1 MRTFDTIAAL
11 RIGLARAE
19 DIHRWSHGEVT
30 KADTINYRTQQPVK
44 DGLFCERI
52 FGPTRD
58 WSCACGKYQ
67 YRRQAGLVC
76 RTCGVELAPATVRR
90 ERMGHID
97 LAAPIVHPW
106 YKRTIGLL
114 LNLSPWQVTALLGY
128 QSYIVLHLNETQR
141 SNEHHHISSTQDPDE
156 EEAYQHLQILTIG
169 SLLDVGHYHAL
180 SSLFPGTFEAKT
192 GAEAVRDLLRTLDL
206 DALATQLQTEIATAG
221 INTNKAIRRLHVVEA
236 FRRSKQQPE
245 WMILTAIP
253 VLPPELRPLLVLD
266 GGRVASSDLNDLYRR
281 ILHRNNRLKHFLEH
295 NAPDII
301 LNNERRLL
309 QEACHALFDNA
320 HTKKKVTD
328 ARRRPLKS
336 LTDVLQG
343 KDGRFRRNLLGK
355 RVDYSGRSV
364 IVAGPQL
371 QLHECGVPKEMACE
385 LFKPFLIGKLLDH
398 HYASS
403 PKAAKRMIERRD
415 KLMWDVLD
423 EVLFERVV
431 LLNRAPTLHRL
442 SIQAFQPRLIEG
454 KAIQLHPL
462 VCAAFN
468 ADFDGDQMAV
478 HVPLS
483 QGAQQE
489 ARRLLLST
497 QNVRH
502 PASGDPAIT
511 PSQDIVLGC
520 FYLTEDRP
528 SPKKAG
534 RLFTDRNEALLAH
547 AAGHIDLHT
556 HIIIRIGDVSVYMAP
571 PPAKPEHPAR
581 GRVETT
587 VGRLLF
593 NDILPE
599 QCGYRNYPHTKEDL
613 KALVAEC
620 LSLCGEERTVRLLD
634 DMKRIGYHYATRS
647 GISFAISDINVP
659 PERDILI
666 DQGRTQIADLDARY
680 HAGEVTYDEW
690 YRHVIDI
697 WTSITDEVSG
707 KLSDVLDPFGNIM
720 TIVKSGATKAKFQ
733 QIRQLSGIRGLMASP
748 SGKVLPIPVLSNYL
762 HGLLVWEIFIAA
774 SGARKGFMDRS
785 LNTAMS
791 GYLTRRLVEAG
802 MDVIVTQE
810 DCHTTDGLLI
820 TNDECRRN
828 GLPNMRS
835 TIIGRVLAEHTG
847 HVAAG
852 TLLDEALVD
861 EHLANGTEHVS
872 VRSPLYCQAT
882 YGICRRCYGSDLATG
897 KLVQKGVAVGIL
909 AGQAIGE
916 PGTQLTM
923 RTFHSGGI
931 ANNAAD
937 ITLGLPRVND
947 LFEVHIPAQAAP
959 MAERN
964 GIVKT
969 IETDAGTDEYLLHFV
984 SPNGEPYEEWSTR
997 IPLRR
1002 KLTVKEGQNVAP
1014 GTPLA
1019 EGPLNPQEIFHL
1031 LGSDMA
1037 QRYLIQE
1044 IQKIYRGT
1052 GAIVHNKHFEVIIRQ
1067 MMRYVRVTD
1076 TGDTNLL
1083 PGSIIDRFTF
1093 QKCVMDILAQGGS
1106 PARAQPQLL
1115 GLTNTVLQ
1123 INSWIAAASFQD
1135 MSRVLARAAI
1145 HHQQDHLIGLKER
1158 LIVGKKLPELS

>member
-30 KADTINYRTQQPVK
+30 KPDTINYRTQQPVK
-44 DGLFCERI
+44 DGLFCGRI

-58 WSCACGKYQ
+58 WSCSCGKYQ

-128 QSYIVLHLNETQR
+128 QRYIVLHINETQR
-141 SNEHHHISSTQDPDE
+141 SHEHLHISDMPDPDE
-156 EEAYQHLQILTIG
+156 KEVYQYLQALTIG
-169 SLLDVGHYHAL
+169 NLLDVEKYHAL
-180 SSLFPGTFEAKT
+180 SSLFPGTIEAKT

-206 DALATQLQTEIATAG
+206 DALSTQLQIEITTVG
-221 INTNKAIRRLHVVEA
+221 TNTKKAIRRLQVVEA
-236 FRRSKQQPE
+236 FRRSKQRPE

-253 VLPPELRPLLVLD
+253 VLPPELRPILVLD

-281 ILHRNNRLKHFLEH
+281 ILHRNNRLKRFLKQ
-295 NAPDII
+295 NAPNIV

-328 ARRRPLKS
+328 ARHRPLKS

-364 IVAGPQL
+364 IVVGPQL
-371 QLHECGVPKEMACE
+371 QLHECGLPKEMACE
-385 LFKPFLIGKLLDH
+385 LLKPFLIGKLLDH

-403 PKAAKRMIERRD
+403 PKAAKRMVERRD
-415 KLMWDVLD
+415 TKMWDVLD
-423 EVLFERVV
+423 EVLFERLV

-483 QGAQQE
+483 QRAQQE

-497 QNVRH
+497 RNVRH

-528 SPKKAG
+528 SPQKAG
-534 RLFTDRNEALLAH
+534 RLFTDRNEALLAQE
-547 AAGHIDLHT
+547 AGYIDLHT
-556 HIIIRIGDVSVYMAP
+556 PIIIRIGDIPVYMAP
-571 PPAKPEHPAR
+571 PPVKPEHPTR
-581 GRVETT
+581 GRIKTT

-593 NDILPE
+593 NEILPE
-599 QCGYRNYPHTKEDL
+599 HCGYRNYPHTKEDL

-620 LSLCGEERTVRLLD
+620 LSQCGEERTVRLLD
-634 DMKRIGYHYATRS
+634 DMKRIGFHYATRS
-647 GISFAISDINVP
+647 GISFALSDITIP
-659 PERDILI
+659 PEREVLI
-666 DQGRTQIADLDARY
+666 EQGRTQVAEIDARY
-680 HAGEVTYDEW
+680 HTGEVTYDEW
-690 YRHVIDI
+690 YRHVIAT
-697 WTSITDEVSG
+697 WTHITDEISG
-707 KLSDVLDPFGNIM
+707 KLSTVLDPFGTIM

-810 DCHTTDGLLI
+810 DCHTTDSLLI
-820 TNDECRRN
+820 TNDVCHRN
-828 GLPNMRS
+828 GLPDMRS
-835 TIIGRVLAEHTG
+835 AIIGRVLAEHTG

-852 TLLDEALVD
+852 TLLDETLVD
-861 EHLANGTEHVS
+861 ELLANGVKHVF
-872 VRSPLYCQAT
+872 VRTPLSCQAAH
-882 YGICRRCYGSDLATG
+882 GICQKCYGSDLATG
-897 KLVQKGVAVGIL
+897 TLVQKGVAVGVL

-937 ITLGLPRVND
+937 ITLGLPRVDD
-947 LFEVHIPAQAAP
+947 LFEVHMPAQAAP
-959 MAERN
+959 MAERH

-969 IETDAGTDEYLLHFV
+969 IATDAGTDGYLLHFV
-984 SPNGEPYEEWSTR
+984 SPHGEPYEEWSTR

-1002 KLTVKEGQNVAP
+1002 KLTVKEGQHITP
-1014 GTPLA
+1014 GTPLT
-1019 EGPLNPQEIFHL
+1019 EGPLHPQIIFQL

-1052 GAIVHNKHFEVIIRQ
+1052 GAIVHDKHFEVILRQ
-1067 MMRYVRVTD
+1067 MMRSVRVTD
-1076 TGDTNLL
+1076 AGDTDLL

-1093 QKCVMDILAQGGS
+1093 QQCVADILAQGGN

-1115 GLTNTVLQ
+1115 GLTTAILQ
-1123 INSWIAAASFQD
+1123 TQSWIAAASFQD

-1145 HHQQDHLIGLKER
+1145 HHQQDHLVGFKER
-1158 LIVGKKLPELS
+1158 LIVGKKLPELR

>member
-1 MRTFDTIAAL
+1 MRNANTIAAL
-11 RIGLARAE
+11 RIGLASPE

-30 KADTINYRTQQPVK
+30 KPDTINYRTQQPVK

-128 QSYIVLHLNETQR
+128 QRSIVLHINETQR
-141 SNEHHHISSTQDPDE
+141 SHEHHHISDTQDPE
-156 EEAYQHLQILTIG
+156 EAEAYQHLQTLTVG
-169 SLLDVGHYHAL
+169 DLLNVEQYHTL
-180 SSLFPGTFEAKT
+180 SSLFPGAFEAKT
-192 GAEAVRDLLRTLDL
+192 GAEAMLDLLRTLDL
-206 DALATQLQTEIATAG
+206 DALATQLHTEITTAG
-221 INTNKAIRRLHVVEA
+221 INTKKAIRRLHVVEA
-236 FRRSKQQPE
+236 FRRSKQRPE

-253 VLPPELRPLLVLD
+253 VLPPELRPILVLD
-266 GGRVASSDLNDLYRR
+266 GGRIASSDLNDLYRR
-281 ILHRNNRLKHFLEH
+281 VLHRNNRLKHFLEH
-295 NAPDII
+295 NAPDTL

-309 QEACHALFDNA
+309 QEACQALFDNA
-320 HTKKKVTD
+320 HAKKKVTD
-328 ARRRPLKS
+328 ARHRPLKS

-343 KDGRFRRNLLGK
+343 KEGRFRRNLLGK

-371 QLHECGVPKEMACE
+371 QLHECGLPKEMACE

-403 PKAAKRMIERRD
+403 PKTAKRMVERRNTQ
-415 KLMWDVLD
+415 MWDVLD
-423 EVLFERVV
+423 EVLFERLV

-442 SIQAFQPRLIEG
+442 SIQTFQPRLVEG

-483 QGAQQE
+483 QRAQQE

-497 QNVRH
+497 RNVRH
-502 PASGDPAIT
+502 PASGDPVIT

-520 FYLTEDRP
+520 FYLTEERP
-528 SPKKAG
+528 TPKKAG

-547 AAGHIDLHT
+547 EAGYIDLHT
-556 HIIIRIGDVSVYMAP
+556 PIIIRMGDIPVYMAP
-571 PPAKPEHPAR
+571 PPANPEHPAR

-593 NDILPE
+593 NDMLPE
-599 QCGYRNYPHTKEDL
+599 PCGYRNYPQTKETL

-620 LSLCGEERTVRLLD
+620 LSQCGEEQTARLLD
-634 DMKRIGYHYATRS
+634 DMKRIGFHYATRS
-647 GISFAISDINVP
+647 GISFALSDITTP
-659 PERDILI
+659 PERETLI
-666 DQGRTQIADLDARY
+666 DHGRTQVAEIDARH

-690 YRHVIDI
+690 YRHVIAT
-697 WTSITDEVSG
+697 WTAITDEISG
-707 KLSDVLDPFGNIM
+707 KVSDALDPFGTIM

-802 MDVIVTQE
+802 MDVIITQE
-810 DCHTTDGLLI
+810 DCRTTDGLLI
-820 TNDECRRN
+820 SNDTCRRN
-828 GLPNMRS
+828 GLPDMRS
-835 TIIGRVLAEHTG
+835 TIMGRVLAEHTG

-852 TLLDEALVD
+852 TLLNKTLVD
-861 EHLANGTEHVS
+861 ELLATGVEHVF
-872 VRSPLYCQAT
+872 VRTPLTCQAT
-882 YGICRRCYGSDLATG
+882 YGICQQCYGSDLATG
-897 KLVQKGVAVGIL
+897 TLVQKGVAVGIL

-937 ITLGLPRVND
+937 ITLGLPRVDD
-947 LFEVHIPAQAAP
+947 LFEVHMPAQAAP
-959 MAERN
+959 IAERH
-964 GIVKT
+964 GIVAT
-969 IETDAGTDEYLLHFV
+969 IATDAGTGDYLLHFV
-984 SPNGEPYEEWSTR
+984 SPHGEQEEWSTR
-997 IPLRR
+997 IPLKR
-1002 KLTVKEGQNVAP
+1002 KLTVMEGQHVVP

-1019 EGPLNPQEIFHL
+1019 EGPLHPQDIFQV
-1031 LGSDMA
+1031 LGSDMT

-1052 GAIVHNKHFEVIIRQ
+1052 GAIVHDKHFEVILRQ

-1076 TGDTNLL
+1076 AGDTHLL
-1083 PGSIIDRFTF
+1083 PGSLIDRFTF
-1093 QKCVMDILAQGGS
+1093 QQCVADILSQGGS
-1106 PARAQPQLL
+1106 PVRAQPQLL
-1115 GLTNTVLQ
+1115 GLTTTVLQ
-1123 INSWIAAASFQD
+1123 TQSWIAAASFQD
-1135 MSRVLARAAI
+1135 MSRVLARAVI
-1145 HHQQDHLIGLKER
+1145 FHQQDHLVGFKER
-1158 LIVGKKLPELS
+1158 LIVGKKLPGLS